1 MKESILLSILLPLTV
16 VSLSGCVKYNG
27 RNKDGSPKDGTSS
40 TTAPTSGS
48 SEDTSSTSAPI
59 PPAPQGQTN
68 LYLVLGPTGSYTGKA
83 ASPEAATKFLDN
95 TVIVTVDRGS
105 ALPDGSVIISS
116 VNGSSFLHWVDRDT
130 TEVVT
135 TAPDKEES
143 ILVAVFQGGGGGN
156 TPTPTDKLPTSG
168 FGFLFSDN
176 TRYALAVKCTGND
189 EYDLHGREQYKIAD
203 MDFQKDEQF
212 CLFNFEKRESWTID
226 LDPTALGN
234 NPDEYLIISGG
245 YYKVLK
251 SFRAT
256 NIYLKLRYEDDQL
269 YMELKR

>member
-1 MKESILLSILLPLTV
+1 MKKSILLSILLPLTI

-40 TTAPTSGS
+40 TTAITSGS
-48 SEDTSSTSAPI
+48 SQDTSSTSSTV

-83 ASPEAATKFLDN
+83 PSPEAATKFLDN

-105 ALPDGSVIISS
+105 TLPDGSVIISS
-116 VNGSSFLHWVDRDT
+116 VNGSTFSHWVDRDT
-130 TEVVT
+130 TEIVT

-176 TRYALAVKCTGND
+176 TRYALAVECTGNE
-189 EYDLHGREQYKIAD
+189 EYYEGRKQYKIASL
-203 MDFQKDEQF
+203 DFFKDD
-212 CLFNFEKRESWTID
+212 LFTLFDFGNRARWTID
-226 LDPTALGN
+226 L
-234 NPDEYLIISGG
+234 NPYSLDSNPGEYITIEGG

-251 SFRAT
+251 NFSAV
-256 NIYLKLRYEDDQL
+256 NIYIQLSIELGDRL
-269 YMELKR
+269 YMGLKH